1 MSNKM
6 AESEKV
12 LVAKPDNL
20 SLIPGTH
27 IREGENQF
35 PLVLQPPHEYCA
47 VPLTTLTQNGVYTH
61 AYVCVCAHTQMCMH
75 AHTYT
80 HTSACVCMHTHTEA
94 HRVIIGE
101 EKRNQ

>member
-1 MSNKM
+1 MSSKM

-35 PLVLQPPHEYCA
+35 PLVLQPPYEYCA
-47 VPLTTLTQNGVYTH
+47 VPLTTFTQNGVYTH
-61 AYVCVCAHTQMCMH
+61 AHARARTHTQ
-75 AHTYT
+75 A
-80 HTSACVCMHTHTEA
+80 SACKHTHTEA

-101 EKRNQ
+101 EKGNQ